1 MDPPIMVKAFSGQSY
16 GWISWATKIY
26 EGADSHWIQS
36 KWNIMFSPMSQ
47 KDRQQVGIFW
57 PLLLATKGI
66 FRLPFHWIHHTQ
78 MMLTNWHV
86 TLSIW
91 LNQALRIYHLV
102 NQSSQMLSIFVINL
116 IWLST
121 DQRHSSAIRYVFRSC
136 NRLQAKW
143 QESHCA
149 NKDHKGRDLD
159 LHLKKLIVCSLL
171 CVHSW

>member
-1 MDPPIMVKAFSGQSY
+1 MNTMQVEYHVPSNEPERERQTTSWNILTLAFSNQR
-16 GWISWATKIY
+16 
-26 EGADSHWIQS
+26 HL
-36 KWNIMFSPMSQ
+36 N
-47 KDRQQVGIFW
+47 
-57 PLLLATKGI
+57 
-66 FRLPFHWIHHTQ
+66 RLPFLWLHHTQ

-91 LNQALRIYHLV
+91 LTQALRIYHLV

-149 NKDHKGRDLD
+149 NKDHNGRDLD